1 MSTNEFSIVASMENL
16 PGMVDFVKSSLE
28 KCRLD
33 KKQVMKTVLL
43 AEDMLAELIQH
54 RAADDSVVSIKIEN
68 TLSQSR
74 RLSPS
79 MPVLPHFPLR

>member
-1 MSTNEFSIVASMENL
+1 MSTNEFSIAASMENL
-16 PGMVDFVKSSLE
+16 PDMVDFVKSSLE

-54 RAADDSVVSIKIEN
+54 RAADDSVAFNASAAALPSAMKSCRDKLGISHKI
-68 TLSQSR
+68 
-74 RLSPS
+74 
-79 MPVLPHFPLR
+79 